1 MAPATLD
8 AARFTLHP
16 SVALLH
22 SRWAVADIWH
32 AHQPDGP
39 ALPGR
44 VDEPCSALVVRRG
57 WRVEVVELGA
67 PEAAALA
74 QLAAGASFGE
84 AIDAALA
91 ATRLEEGAPDIGAWL
106 QGWFRLGVV
115 AAMTADDAG
124 QG

>member
-8 AARFTLHP
+8 GARFTLHP

-22 SRWAVADIWH
+22 SRWAVAALWH
-32 AHQPDGP
+32 AHQPGGP
-39 ALPGR
+39 ALPAR
-44 VDEPCSALVVRRG
+44 VDTPCAALVVRHG
-57 WRVEVVELGA
+57 WQVEVVDLGA
-67 PEAAALA
+67 PEAAALE

-91 ATRLEEGAPDIGAWL
+91 AARPEEGTPDIGAML
-106 QGWFRLGVV
+106 GGWFTRGVV
-115 AAMTADDAG
+115 AAVTANDAG